1 MSAEHTV
8 SFIGHCFP
16 DIMLEG
22 WEAALGPRESGVE
35 QVEMSHVLETLA
47 ARYASGPG
55 GGLL

>member
-35 QVEMSHVLETLA
+35 QVEMRVMCW
-47 ARYASGPG
+47 RR
-55 GGLL
+55 